1 MLSFFFFFTFPIGGR
16 SCTMACAE
24 LINCRRTTDYELD
37 FLVAD
42 PILPNEESHPYAR
55 DVSISY
61 TGRLVSRFLLS
72 FLDEKYLF
80 DGQY

>member
-1 MLSFFFFFTFPIGGR
+1 MLTLSP
-16 SCTMACAE
+16 
-24 LINCRRTTDYELD
+24 DYELD

-42 PILPNEESHPYAR
+42 PILPNQEGHPFPR
-55 DVSISY
+55 DVSFNY
-61 TGRLVSRFLLS
+61 TGRLVARFILS

>member
-1 MLSFFFFFTFPIGGR
+1 M
-16 SCTMACAE
+16 
-24 LINCRRTTDYELD
+24 
-37 FLVAD
+37 AD
-42 PILPNEESHPYAR
+42 PDLPNEESHPYPR
-55 DVSISY
+55 DVSINY